1 MLTVYSFSAKTETD
15 NELIHKL
22 KKQSTRTGV
31 PFSRLVLDALRSHYK
46 ETPKNED
53 K

>member
-1 MLTVYSFSAKTETD
+1 MLEVYSFSAKTESD
-15 NELIHKL
+15 NELIARL
-22 KKQSTRTGV
+22 KKKSSQSGV

-46 ETPKNED
+46 EKKIED